1 MVVAEF
7 LFYLVNSAWQFI
19 SSTVDAGYYS
29 EVAIALRTEDKKTE
43 LNYPGAVAPKTS
55 VADPDPVGSRP
66 FLTDP
71 EKNTRSGS
79 ESLLT

>member
-29 EVAIALRTEDKKTE
+29 EVAIALRTEDKKTQ
-43 LNYPGAVAPKTS
+43 LNYHGAV
-55 VADPDPVGSRP
+55 
-66 FLTDP
+66 L
-71 EKNTRSGS
+71 
-79 ESLLT
+79 